1 MTGNKNMIIGVTG
14 GIACGKSEVCRILRE
29 AGYLHIDADDVAHE
43 VLERPEIITAIR
55 NEFGADVLTVNEE
68 GNPVI
73 DRKALGRIVFNDIRK
88 RKTLESIT
96 HPKIIE
102 RIKEMIS
109 AASQPVV
116 IEAVQLLSSGLGRI
130 CDFVWF
136 IDVNRSTQL
145 QRLVEGRHLTV
156 AEAES
161 RLRSQNDNDWN
172 MACMDEVIS
181 SSVPMKIMEENVLKT
196 AEKCYNLFNASDGSE
211 N

>member
-55 NEFGADVLTVNEE
+55 NEFGSGVLAADEQGKT
-68 GNPVI
+68 VI
-73 DRKALGRIVFNDIRK
+73 DRKALGKIVFNDITK
-88 RKTLESIT
+88 RKKLESIT
-96 HPKIIE
+96 HPKILELIE
-102 RIKEMIS
+102 AKIS
-109 AASQPVV
+109 AASQPIV

-130 CDFVWF
+130 CDFVWY
-136 IDVNRSTQL
+136 IDVNRSAQM

-156 AEAES
+156 EEAEA

-181 SSVPMKIMEENVLKT
+181 SSVPLEIMEENVLKT
-196 AEKCYNLFNASDGSE
+196 AEKCYNLFNASNE
-211 N
+211 

>member
-1 MTGNKNMIIGVTG
+1 MSKNRNMIIGVTG

-29 AGYLHIDADDVAHE
+29 AGYLHIDADDAAHE
-43 VLERPEIITAIR
+43 VLADPEVITAIR
-55 NEFGADVLTVNEE
+55 NEFGEDALAMNEE

-73 DRKALGRIVFNDIRK
+73 NRKALGKIVFNDIRER
-88 RKTLESIT
+88 RKLESIT
-96 HPKIIE
+96 HPKILE
-102 RIKEMIS
+102 RIKEKIS
-109 AASQPVV
+109 AASQPIV
-116 IEAVQLLSSGLGRI
+116 IEAVQLLSSGLGQI

-136 IDVNRSTQL
+136 IDVNRSAQL

-156 AEAES
+156 EEAEA

-196 AEKCYNLFNASDGSE
+196 AKKCYNLFNASNE
-211 N
+211 